1 MGICYSLNCGK
12 ENKKSKTYETTI
24 CQVRTDQR
32 QEEITNAKQFG
43 KLFYYHRKH
52 HKS

>member
-12 ENKKSKTYETTI
+12 GNKKPKTYETTI

-32 QEEITNAKQFG
+32 PEEIIDPNQYG
-43 KLFYYHRKH
+43 KCISNHRSH
-52 HKS
+52 HQN